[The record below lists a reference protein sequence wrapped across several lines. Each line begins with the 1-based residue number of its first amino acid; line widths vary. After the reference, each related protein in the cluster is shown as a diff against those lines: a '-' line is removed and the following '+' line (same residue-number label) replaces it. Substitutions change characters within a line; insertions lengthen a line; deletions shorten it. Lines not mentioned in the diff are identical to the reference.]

1 MPNVDMP
8 PNDEELL
15 RLKEQIAAVYEAM
28 RELWEQLPTVSGDAR
43 NQLFVEISRN
53 AKGLASLYTRLDTLL
68 MR

>member
-1 MPNVDMP
+1 
-8 PNDEELL
+8 
-15 RLKEQIAAVYEAM
+15 M

-43 NQLFVEISRN
+43 NQLFAEISGN